1 MEKEELRKSFHAL
14 FNKINNIFTAASS
27 NKMFLEDGKL
37 DNVPIDDLKV
47 RIQDAT
53 EALAMIEKNATLLN
67 NSLQEIY
74 KTLLKEADSGSCDT
88 QSFNSQK

>member
-14 FNKINNIFTAASS
+14 FNKINNIFTAAGS
-27 NKMFLEDGKL
+27 NKMFLEDGNL
-37 DNVPIDDLKV
+37 DKVPLPELKI
-47 RIQDAT
+47 RIQDAS

-74 KTLLKEADSGSCDT
+74 KTLLKEIDSGSCDT
-88 QSFNSQK
+88 QSCNSQK